1 MSSVDLTNELRLAKP
16 RAPEQL
22 RERVLALGE
31 RPVRE
36 PRFSFSLPSRYSVR
50 RVAFVAA
57 PAVVAVAVGGAVI
70 HGIANSGSPAAKSDS
85 GALAQAHLPVRGAKH
100 QVFGSS
106 EEKRILDTA
115 GAPTSTTQFS
125 EQIPKAL
132 TAHGARGVPFSPL
145 APSPTRLQRYQA
157 SLTVRVDGLDGLS
170 SSTQQALHITRSL
183 GGYVVFSRFNAAKE
197 GVSSLVV
204 KIPIGHV
211 QQAIT
216 RFSALGTIAA
226 QNIQIADLQAQF
238 NQLVKRIGA
247 LRVAIAKVD
256 DQLASTS
263 LSNED
268 RVKLEQRRARLAA
281 RLEALRT
288 SKSRT
293 AHTASLATVSLGLT
307 TKEAAAV
314 VKPEHRGPLGRA
326 LHDAGKILQKEASWA
341 LYALIVLGP
350 ILLIALLAWLLIRGG
365 RRLSDRRLLE
375 SS

>member
-1 MSSVDLTNELRLAKP
+1 VPVFDAATPSPREFNRASPLKKSIGHDSSTRQHVP
-16 RAPEQL
+16 
-22 RERVLALGE
+22 
-31 RPVRE
+31 
-36 PRFSFSLPSRYSVR
+36 
-50 RVAFVAA
+50 
-57 PAVVAVAVGGAVI
+57 
-70 HGIANSGSPAAKSDS
+70 
-85 GALAQAHLPVRGAKH
+85 
-100 QVFGSS
+100 QV
-106 EEKRILDTA
+106 
-115 GAPTSTTQFS
+115 
-125 EQIPKAL
+125 
-132 TAHGARGVPFSPL
+132 FSPL
-145 APSPTRLQRYQA
+145 APSTNRLQRYEA
-157 SLTVRVDGLDGLS
+157 SLTVRVDGLDELS
-170 SSTQQALHITRSL
+170 SSTQQALRITRSL
-183 GGYVVFSRFNAAKE
+183 GGYVVISRFNAAKQ
-197 GVSSLVV
+197 GISSLVV

-211 QQAIT
+211 QQAIA

-226 QNIQIADLQAQF
+226 QNIHIADLQAQF
-238 NQLVKRIGA
+238 NRLVKQIGA

-288 SKSRT
+288 SKART

-307 TKEAAAV
+307 TKEVAAV

-326 LHDAGKILQKEASWA
+326 LHDAGKILQREASWA

-350 ILLIALLAWLLIRGG
+350 ILLLGLVAWLLIRGG

>member
-22 RERVLALGE
+22 RERVLALSE

-36 PRFSFSLPSRYSVR
+36 PRFSLSLPPRYTVR
-50 RVAFVAA
+50 HVAFIAV
-57 PAVVAVAVGGAVI
+57 PAVVALGVGGAVI
-70 HGIANSGSPAAKSDS
+70 HGIANSGAPQQHVARGEADQPTRTTVSEGAFKIHVRGGSDR
-85 GALAQAHLPVRGAKH
+85 GALAIPKLPPSVTQFTEQVPSASGAKAT
-100 QVFGSS
+100 G
-106 EEKRILDTA
+106 R
-115 GAPTSTTQFS
+115 
-125 EQIPKAL
+125 AL
-132 TAHGARGVPFSPL
+132 T
-145 APSPTRLQRYQA
+145 PSTTRLQSYQA
-157 SLTVRVDGLDGLS
+157 ALTVRVDGLDALS
-170 SSTQQALHITRSL
+170 PSTQKAMRIARGL
-183 GGYVVFSRFNAAKE
+183 GGYVVSAQFNAAKQ
-197 GVSSLVV
+197 GNSALVF
-204 KIPIGHV
+204 KIPIGHI
-211 QQAIT
+211 QQAIAK
-216 RFSALGTIAA
+216 FSALGTIAA
-226 QNIQIADLQAQF
+226 QNIRIADLQAQF
-238 NQLVKRIGA
+238 NRLVKQIGA

-288 SKSRT
+288 SKART

-307 TKEAAAV
+307 TREPAAV

-326 LHDAGKILQKEASWA
+326 LHDAGHILAKEAGWG
-341 LYALIVLGP
+341 LYALIVLAP
-350 ILLIALLAWLLIRGG
+350 IALIALAAFLLIRGA